1 MYVQIYLLKKQID
14 QEILTPLLIGKV
26 KDGIVWWVVQEQ
38 EFQNFHLQ
46 NPNWTYLPTYI
57 ARPGVLDIYVQVH
70 ILKLQDNLSIM

>member
-46 NPNWTYLPTYI
+46 SLKLLVLDI
-57 ARPGVLDIYVQVH
+57 ARPGVLDIYIQVH
-70 ILKLQDNLSIM
+70 ILKIQDNLSIM